1 MNRASMILLALLIA
15 PAGTAVAA
23 TYQVGPQRPH
33 TTLQALLGAV
43 TLAPGDIVEVD
54 GNRTYAGGVVITS
67 RGTPEAPIV
76 FRGIAVNG
84 QMPSLSGATNT
95 VEFRGARDVVFDGFD
110 VTGGSSR
117 CVFNLG
123 HRITVRNALIHDCPS
138 HGILGADN
146 DSGSFTLEFSEVRH
160 CGSTTQRHPLYMQ
173 TDEVAH
179 PGSVVR
185 IRHNY
190 IHSGNGGNLLKS
202 RAERTEVHYNWFEGA
217 RYHEVELIGPD
228 PFTQQ
233 PGWSED
239 LVREDHEMIGNVIIH
254 TNAEFGSLVRL
265 GGDGT
270 GQSNGRYR
278 LAHNTFIAST
288 GTTAL
293 RLFDGIESIEL
304 HNNVFHRPSS
314 GSFTLMSS
322 GDVTWT
328 HGEQVVGSNN
338 WIRQGTTGIPAALQ
352 QTRLGSDP
360 QFADLSQF
368 DLRPA
373 SSASPLHDQ
382 SAINPGPVNGYAFP
396 NPSALPPVYSPAR
409 TRHASAQPRPS
420 NGVPDIGAFER
431 GSTDR
436 LFADDFE

>member
-1 MNRASMILLALLIA
+1 MRRALPILFALAH
-15 PAGTAVAA
+15 AGAASAA
-23 TYQVGPQRPH
+23 TYQVGPQRPFA
-33 TTLQALLGAV
+33 TLQALLGAV
-43 TLAPGDIVEVD
+43 TLGPGDLVEVD
-54 GNRTYAGGVVITS
+54 GNQSYPGGVVVTS

-76 FRGIAVNG
+76 IRGIPVGG
-84 QMPSLSGATNT
+84 QMPRLSGSTNT
-95 VEFRGARDVVFDGFD
+95 VEFRGARDVVMDGFD

-117 CVFNLG
+117 CVFNVG
-123 HRITVRNALIHDCPS
+123 HRITMRNALIHDCPS

-146 DSGSFTLEFSEVRH
+146 DSGSFTLEFSEVRD
-160 CGSTTQRHPLYMQ
+160 CGSGTQRHPLYMQ

-202 RAERTEVHYNWFEGA
+202 RAERTEVHYNWFQGA

-239 LVREDHEMIGNVIIH
+239 LIREDHEMIGNVIIH
-254 TNAEFGSLVRL
+254 TNTEFGSLVRL

-270 GQSNGRYR
+270 GRSSGRYR
-278 LAHNTFIAST
+278 LAHNTFVALAGS
-288 GTTAL
+288 TAL
-293 RLFDGIESIEL
+293 RLFDGIESVEV
-304 HNNVFHRPSS
+304 HNNVFHRPGS
-314 GSFTLMSS
+314 GAFALTSS
-322 GDVTWT
+322 GDAVWT
-328 HGEQVVGSNN
+328 HGEQVAGSNN
-338 WIRQGTTGIPAALQ
+338 WIRQGTTAIPAALQ
-352 QTRLGSDP
+352 QTRFGSDP
-360 QFADLSQF
+360 QFADLSQL

-382 SAINPGPVNGYAFP
+382 SAINPAPVTGFEFP
-396 NPSALPPVYSPAR
+396 NPSVLPPVFSPAR
-409 TRHASAQPRPS
+409 VRHASALARPL

-431 GSTDR
+431 GSADL